1 MSQRYS
7 EAFRAEA
14 FSRLTAGWAVGET
27 ARSLEMPQPTLWK
40 WYYRWVR
47 EGALPAR
54 STPPGDSPGSRQ
66 PPPTDPVL
74 LARRV
79 RELER
84 RLAIMEEEQQILGKV
99 SALLAT
105 QRTTS
110 TKSVR

>member
-1 MSQRYS
+1 MQRYS
-7 EAFRAEA
+7 AAFRAEA
-14 FSRLTAGWAVGET
+14 LAMLTSGWAVGAA
-27 ARSLEMPQPTLWK
+27 ARTLEMPQPTLWK

-47 EGALPAR
+47 EGQLPPAGD
-54 STPPGDSPGSRQ
+54 PPGGRQ

-79 RELER
+79 RDLER

-99 SALLAT
+99 SALLAN
-105 QRTTS
+105 QRTTA